1 MESVYARPGRYCM
14 VQFEHPDSA
23 LMTRNVTG
31 VNGQLL
37 ESTLPARDLI
47 KKRYPEAEYD
57 ELRKMN
63 KLQFEGVITAFE
75 YAFNQDGT
83 VTMTVYV
90 LGTSQT
96 YTDLSMIIQTEAAGS
111 SPNNNNGTTLG
122 TATTFYTKI
131 YNEIKSLYDLRTNPD
146 ESEGIDYAFGE
157 LKDVYYNV
165 PQYWIWNYTS

>member
-96 YTDLSMIIQTEAAGS
+96 YTDLSMIMQTEATDS

-131 YNEIKSLYDLRTNPD
+131 YNEIKFIFNFHFPIILD
-146 ESEGIDYAFGE
+146 
-157 LKDVYYNV
+157 
-165 PQYWIWNYTS
+165 